1 MTKLLICTLSFCLL
15 SLLTQ
20 AEFSPKSR
28 CKAQEKIGPMAARS
42 IYGEAALKKN
52 AKLIDKTFSEAQ
64 NEKPAQTDKY
74 CSLDMFGNRV
84 S

>member
-1 MTKLLICTLSFCLL
+1 MTKLLICTFSFCLL

-28 CKAQEKIGPMAARS
+28 CKADQKIGPMAAS
-42 IYGEAALKKN
+42 AIYGNAALQKN
-52 AKLIDKTFSEAQ
+52 AKLIDNTFSQAEK
-64 NEKPAQTDKY
+64 EKPAQTEKY
-74 CSLDMFGNRV
+74 CSLDMFGNKV